1 MPVMAHAP
9 EEALSERET
18 FGPVRRAIGLGALVL
33 FAVAVAPP
41 LGNEAGRYLSLE
53 TVQYA
58 LLALAVPGLLIIAAP
73 WRLLGLGDALLR
85 RQLHSRPSIG
95 RVALLLV
102 PALIVLVAWRTP
114 PLVDALAHHRALLA
128 LEVATVLPASLLIW
142 LELVA
147 SPPSYPRLT
156 ALGRIPV
163 AAGAMWVLWILAY
176 LVGFAA
182 HGAYP
187 AYTHL
192 ARRALSPAAD
202 EQVAALILWLAAG
215 VAFVPVL
222 FASLMSFLRSEE
234 RRGRGG
240 ARPAQP

>member
-1 MPVMAHAP
+1 MAYAP

-18 FGPVRRAIGLGALVL
+18 FGPLRRALGFGALVL
-33 FAVAVAPP
+33 FAIAVAPP
-41 LGNEAGRYLSLE
+41 LGSEAGRYLSLE

-58 LLALAVPGLLIIAAP
+58 LLALAVPCLLICAAP
-73 WRLLGLGDALLR
+73 WRLLGLGEALLR

-95 RVALLLV
+95 RVALLFV
-102 PALIVLVAWRTP
+102 PAIAVLVAWRTP

-128 LEVATVLPASLLIW
+128 LEVVTVIPASVLIW

-163 AAGAMWVLWILAY
+163 AAIAMWVLWILSY

-192 ARRALSPAAD
+192 TGRALSPAAD

-215 VAFVPVL
+215 IAFIPVL
-222 FASLMSFLRSEE
+222 FGCLMSFLRSEE
-234 RRGRGG
+234 RRGGG